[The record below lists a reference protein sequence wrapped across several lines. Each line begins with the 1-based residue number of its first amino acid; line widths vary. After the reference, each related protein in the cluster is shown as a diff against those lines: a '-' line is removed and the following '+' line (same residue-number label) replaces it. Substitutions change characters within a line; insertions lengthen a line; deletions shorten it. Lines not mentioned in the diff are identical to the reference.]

1 MKRGPLCQSYRL
13 DVGIDRQEI
22 LQPLVTAGAFS
33 LDAMTHLD
41 HTQIP
46 LRHGIVERRP
56 SDSITAVGIRSAFVQ
71 NLQRCACAA
80 ILCFETRRHLCGF
93 DVPIERRLMKRR
105 LIAPVGPQ
113 RHIDA
118 KPHRFTAEDG
128 RTSRFLQATVSGS
141 WRTSQ
146 EKRWSCLC
154 ETPVTVCVRKFTI
167 RRIVDGERGRKR
179 RDRIIPQLA
188 FCCILQASVFL
199 RLKAVESHLPPL
211 LR

>member
-1 MKRGPLCQSYRL
+1 MRDSSSFESTSAPASTSSYDGHARLDRFMRVLSRQRDFGMSIECRLMKRGPLCQSYRL

-22 LQPLVTAGAFS
+22 LQPLVTAGALS

-93 DVPIERRLMKRR
+93 DVPIERRHMKRR

-128 RTSRFLQATVSGS
+128 RTSRFRQATVSGS
-141 WRTSQ
+141 WRMSQ

-154 ETPVTVCVRKFTI
+154 ETPAVC
-167 RRIVDGERGRKR
+167 
-179 RDRIIPQLA
+179 
-188 FCCILQASVFL
+188 SM
-199 RLKAVESHLPPL
+199 
-211 LR
+211 